1 MEQFIQVL
9 IEASSSFS
17 CWHWLLGLGVA
28 ALSGGFG
35 IGIGI
40 FFAIKGFQRYFPYL
54 SLILLVFAI
63 IMLGLAYLCAT
74 PFLNY
79 PATEV
84 QITIITWSILWFLIG
99 VNMPIINK
107 DSND

>member
-9 IEASSSFS
+9 INASSSFS
-17 CWHWLLGLGVA
+17 WWHWLLGLVVA
-28 ALSGGFG
+28 VLSGGFG
-35 IGIGI
+35 IGIV
-40 FFAIKGFQRYFPYL
+40 FAIKEFEIRFPYL

-63 IMLGLAYLCAT
+63 IMLGLAYLCAI

-79 PATEV
+79 PAIEV
-84 QITIITWSILWFLIG
+84 QITIISWSVLWFLIG
-99 VNMPIINK
+99 LNMPIINK

>member
-1 MEQFIQVL
+1 MESFIQVL
-9 IEASSSFS
+9 IDASSSFS
-17 CWHWLLGLGVA
+17 WWHWLLGLGVA
-28 ALSGGFG
+28 VLSGGFG
-35 IGIGI
+35 MGIV
-40 FFAIKGFQRYFPYL
+40 FAIKEFKICDYF

-79 PATEV
+79 PETEV
-84 QITIITWSILWFLIG
+84 QITIISWSVLWFLIG
-99 VNMPIINK
+99 LNMPIINK

>member
-17 CWHWLLGLGVA
+17 WWHWLLGLGVA
-28 ALSGGFG
+28 VLSGGFG
-35 IGIGI
+35 MGIV
-40 FFAIKGFQRYFPYL
+40 FAIKEFKIWVPV
-54 SLILLVFAI
+54 SLIFLVFAI

-79 PATEV
+79 PAIEV
-84 QITIITWSILWFLIG
+84 QITIISWSILWFLIG
-99 VNMPIINK
+99 LNMPIINK

>member
-17 CWHWLLGLGVA
+17 WWHWLLVLGVA

-35 IGIGI
+35 MGIVFAEKEFDVINPALSFII
-40 FFAIKGFQRYFPYL
+40 FI
-54 SLILLVFAI
+54 VAI
-63 IMLGLAYLCAT
+63 IMLAFAYLCAT

-84 QITIITWSILWFLIG
+84 QITIISWSILWFLIG
-99 VNMPIINK
+99 LSMSIINK

>member
-9 IEASSSFS
+9 IDASSSFS
-17 CWHWLLGLGVA
+17 WWHWLLGLGVA
-28 ALSGGFG
+28 VLSGGFG
-35 IGIGI
+35 MGIV
-40 FFAIKGFQRYFPYL
+40 FAIKEFDVIYPAL
-54 SLILLVFAI
+54 SFIIFVLAI

-84 QITIITWSILWFLIG
+84 QITIISWSILWFLIG
-99 VNMPIINK
+99 LNMPIINK

>member
-17 CWHWLLGLGVA
+17 WWHLLLVLGVA
-28 ALSGGFG
+28 VLSGGFG
-35 IGIGI
+35 MGIVFTIKEYDVIYPAISLI
-40 FFAIKGFQRYFPYL
+40 FFVLA
-54 SLILLVFAI
+54 

-79 PATEV
+79 PAIEV
-84 QITIITWSILWFLIG
+84 QITIISWAILWFLIG
-99 VNMPIINK
+99 LNMPIINK

>member
-17 CWHWLLGLGVA
+17 WWHLLLVLGVGV
-28 ALSGGFG
+28 LSGGVG
-35 IGIGI
+35 IGIL
-40 FFAIKGFQRYFPYL
+40 FVIKEFEIYFPYI
-54 SLILLVFAI
+54 SLVFLLFAI
-63 IMLGLAYLCAT
+63 ILAVLAYLCAT

-79 PATEV
+79 PETEV
-84 QITIITWSILWFLIG
+84 QITIISWSVLWFLIG
-99 VNMPIINK
+99 LNMPISNK

>member
-1 MEQFIQVL
+1 MEQFFQVL
-9 IEASSSFS
+9 IEASSLFS
-17 CWHWLLGLGVA
+17 WWHWLLLIGVA
-28 ALSGGFG
+28 GLSGGFG
-35 IGIGI
+35 MGIV
-40 FFAIKGFQRYFPYL
+40 FALKEFKIWFPDL

-84 QITIITWSILWFLIG
+84 QITIISWAILWFLIG
-99 VNMPIINK
+99 LNMPIIDK
-107 DSND
+107 SSND

>member
-17 CWHWLLGLGVA
+17 WWYWLLGLGVA
-28 ALSGGFG
+28 VLSGGLG
-35 IGIGI
+35 IGIV
-40 FFAIKGFQRYFPYL
+40 FAIKEFEIWFPYL

-84 QITIITWSILWFLIG
+84 QITIISWSILWFLIG
-99 VNMPIINK
+99 LNMPIINK

>member
-1 MEQFIQVL
+1 MEQFIQIL

-17 CWHWLLGLGVA
+17 WWHRLLVLGVA
-28 ALSGGFG
+28 VLSGGFG
-35 IGIGI
+35 MGIV
-40 FFAIKGFQRYFPYL
+40 FAIKEFKIWFPYL
-54 SLILLVFAI
+54 SLILLIFAI

-84 QITIITWSILWFLIG
+84 QITIISWSVLWFLIG
-99 VNMPIINK
+99 LNMPIINK

>member
-1 MEQFIQVL
+1 MEQFIQIL

-17 CWHWLLGLGVA
+17 WCHWLLVLGVA
-28 ALSGGFG
+28 ALSGCFG
-35 IGIGI
+35 MVIVI
-40 FFAIKGFQRYFPYL
+40 AIKEFDVINPAL
-54 SLILLVFAI
+54 SFIIFILAI
-63 IMLGLAYLCAT
+63 IMFAFAYLCAT

-84 QITIITWSILWFLIG
+84 QITIISWSILWFLIG
-99 VNMPIINK
+99 LNMPIINK

>member
-9 IEASSSFS
+9 IEVSSSFS
-17 CWHWLLGLGVA
+17 WWHWLLGLGVA

-35 IGIGI
+35 IGIV
-40 FFAIKGFQRYFPYL
+40 FAIKEFEIWFPYL

-84 QITIITWSILWFLIG
+84 QITIISWSILWFLIG
-99 VNMPIINK
+99 LNMPIINK

>member
-9 IEASSSFS
+9 IDASSSFS
-17 CWHWLLGLGVA
+17 WWHWLLGLGVA
-28 ALSGGFG
+28 VLSGGFG
-35 IGIGI
+35 MGIVFALKEYDEI
-40 FFAIKGFQRYFPYL
+40 YPVPFFI
-54 SLILLVFAI
+54 ILVFAI

-79 PATEV
+79 PETEV
-84 QITIITWSILWFLIG
+84 QITIISWSVLWFLIG
-99 VNMPIINK
+99 LNMPIINK